1 MANGKGTL
9 SLKKESVLPI
19 KSERYLTDVIEE
31 TENAQDVTR
40 AGEGKSNPQT
50 DLDITLSQCFDEEVH
65 VMQHA
70 RWHQMQKR
78 EAEKNYKKCKA
89 SCPMC
94 PLTQVMH
101 TSRLATPQG

>member
-40 AGEGKSNPQT
+40 AYESKSNLQT
-50 DLDITLSQCFDEEVH
+50 DYAEDKHVTRIQSEDTEEHSV
-65 VMQHA
+65 
-70 RWHQMQKR
+70 R
-78 EAEKNYKKCKA
+78 
-89 SCPMC
+89 SLP
-94 PLTQVMH
+94 
-101 TSRLATPQG
+101 